1 MDEDSGSSRKKAV
14 NMTSMTHGSLRI
26 AMGLLLAAV
35 LAAPVMFGQDR
46 PAIDP
51 QHPLAPALDHA
62 YKARAALDEVRDYT
76 AIFSKQEMIGDQ
88 LKKTSMNIKF
98 REEPF
103 SVYLQF
109 GKPYEGREV
118 IYVAGANKNMLLAHD
133 TGVRAVLGGTV
144 SLDPEGKQAMEDNR
158 YPVTMIGM
166 RKMLDRII
174 DQWEAEG
181 KFGETTV
188 KYFPNA
194 KLGTDVGCKV
204 IESSHPQPRK
214 QFKFHMTRLY
224 IDKQSGLAIRVEQYG
239 FPQKGEKAPLVE
251 EYTYMSVK
259 TNVGLTQMD
268 FDAKNSNYAFPQ

>member
-1 MDEDSGSSRKKAV
+1 
-14 NMTSMTHGSLRI
+14 MTSSTHGQTRRGLALRPAI
-26 AMGLLLAAV
+26 AAIVLMLAWTSAS
-35 LAAPVMFGQDR
+35 FGQER
-46 PAIDP
+46 ASGAGPTIDP

-62 YKARAALDEVRDYT
+62 YKAREALDSVKDYT
-76 AIFSKQEMIGDQ
+76 AIFSKQEMIGQQ
-88 LKKTSMNIKF
+88 LKKTSMNLKF

-103 SVYLQF
+103 SVYMQF

-144 SLDPEGKQAMEDNR
+144 SLSPDSQQAMEDNR
-158 YPVTMIGM
+158 YPVTMIGL

-174 DQWEAEG
+174 EQWEAEG
-181 KFGETTV
+181 KFGETNV

-194 KLGTDVGCKV
+194 KLGTDVACKV

-214 QFKFHMTRLY
+214 QFKFQMTRLY

-239 FPQKGEKAPLVE
+239 FPQKGEKSSPLVE

-259 TNVGLTQMD
+259 TNVGLTNLD
-268 FDAKNSNYAFPQ
+268 FDAKNSNYAFPE